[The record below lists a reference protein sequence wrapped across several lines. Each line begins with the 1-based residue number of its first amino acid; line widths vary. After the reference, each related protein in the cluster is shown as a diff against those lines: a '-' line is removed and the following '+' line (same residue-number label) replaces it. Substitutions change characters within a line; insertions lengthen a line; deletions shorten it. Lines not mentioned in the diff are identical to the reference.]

1 MPRSARRPSE
11 SEKVYSVRERERE
24 RERETLICDKY
35 LILYVLADLTVENEL
50 LRRTI
55 GQEKLAERF
64 MMLEQNLLE
73 EQLLTKDL
81 RKKLHGV
88 NKQNA
93 TQDLKIRKLELE
105 LAANKQRSP
114 KTPTTAMIRLSVESD
129 LAQERSRSM
138 DDLVAQDNEQDQQES
153 NKVLKSQQSSSP
165 RSGSGSVKR
174 LK

>member
-1 MPRSARRPSE
+1 MPKFCMFE
-11 SEKVYSVRERERE
+11 GEERERERE
-24 RERETLICDKY
+24 RERESQSQSHISDSPS
-35 LILYVLADLTVENEL
+35 LADLTVENEL
-50 LRRTI
+50 LRSTI

-64 MMLEQNLLE
+64 MMLEQSLLE

-81 RKKLHGV
+81 RKKLHSV

-93 TQDLKIRKLELE
+93 TQELKIRKLELE

-129 LAQERSRSM
+129 LARERSQSM
-138 DDLVAQDNEQDQQES
+138 NDLVAQDSEQDREKS
-153 NKVLKSQQSSSP
+153 SKVLNSQRSSSP
-165 RSGSGSVKR
+165 RSGSDSVKR